1 MTDNQV
7 DHPAVITHTSRH
19 TQREIMVPLAVR
31 VVSEQARHESPQRR
45 VSATASMSDKRIVTS
60 VKIWFARPSQSS
72 QSVYGDPRITCNLVV
87 ADFLFVSFGNLS

>member
-19 TQREIMVPLAVR
+19 TQREIMVPSAVR

-60 VKIWFARPSQSS
+60 VKIRLRGRAKA
-72 QSVYGDPRITCNLVV
+72 L
-87 ADFLFVSFGNLS
+87 NLSTEIHVLPATW

>member
-7 DHPAVITHTSRH
+7 DHPADITDTSRH
-19 TQREIMVPLAVR
+19 TQREIMVRSAVR
-31 VVSEQARHESPQRR
+31 VVSKQTRDESPQRR

-60 VKIWFARPSQSS
+60 VKIRFARPSQSS
-72 QSVYGDPRITCNLVV
+72 QSVYGDPRITRHLVV

>member
-19 TQREIMVPLAVR
+19 TQREIMVPSAVR

-60 VKIWFARPSQSS
+60 VKIRFARPSKSS
-72 QSVYGDPRITCNLVV
+72 QPSYVAPRFIRNLIV
-87 ADFLFVSFGNLS
+87 ADFLFVSFDNLS